1 MAGRFTLLDLGT
13 VLLRPQI
20 AFANVAANPPSAASV
35 FFGFALWLGLLPP
48 VFAYLGA
55 LRFGWLLG
63 VEPLV
68 LTQGAAL
75 MISAAY
81 FALLL
86 FGFLSTA
93 WIARWMAKTYNVDR
107 ALGRHFALVAMVGA
121 PLMVGSVAHLYP
133 HAFIN
138 VLVLV
143 PILIWSIY
151 LLYRGLP
158 VVFGIDPEKGML
170 MASWLVAY
178 LLVAWVSFLGITVVL
193 WSQGVGPFI
202 GT

>member
-1 MAGRFTLLDLGT
+1 MAGRFTLFDIGT
-13 VLLRPQI
+13 VLLRPQV
-20 AFANVAANPPSAASV
+20 AFANVAANPPSASSV

-48 VFAYLGA
+48 LFAYLGA
-55 LRFGWLLG
+55 MRFGWLLG
-63 VEPLV
+63 VEPLM
-68 LTQGAAL
+68 LTQGTAL

-93 WIARWMAKTYNVDR
+93 WIARWMAKTYR
-107 ALGRHFALVAMVGA
+107 APGRHFALVAMVGA

-143 PILIWSIY
+143 PLLIWSIY

-158 VVFGIDPEKGML
+158 IVFGIDPEKGML